1 MPEFT
6 HLFDQPFII
15 DQADLF
21 FWYDQGIDRDGP
33 IIMGVE
39 ISCRTT
45 KEWVAAIGHT
55 VFSSAGDSSL
65 LQEPI
70 EQEGSKDSLEGQ
82 DG

>member
-55 VFSSAGDSSL
+55 VFFVGGGFFFATGTH
-65 LQEPI
+65 
-70 EQEGSKDSLEGQ
+70 
-82 DG
+82 